1 MNSIFEIE
9 DREERLERQDSEV
22 TLSTGTLLAIF
33 FGLVVVCGVFFG
45 FGYSMGRHASDAKA
59 AAAQLATT
67 PAADETASAPS
78 HPKPSALELL
88 PAPAAQSSPS
98 GDDSAPRT
106 VVVD

>member
-1 MNSIFEIE
+1 MNTIFETE
-9 DREERLERQDSEV
+9 DRDDRLERQDSEV

-59 AAAQLATT
+59 AAAQVAAA
-67 PAADETASAPS
+67 PAAEEASTPS

-88 PAPAAQSSPS
+88 PAPAAQASPS

-106 VVVD
+106 V